1 MSELNNVMTNTFS
14 ETPGRY
20 ISFGAI
26 KRKYDVGCA
35 TLHRWHEAG
44 TVRVVRMP
52 GGKRW
57 CAEHDVER
65 VFGSGLVQAAGEPP
79 KKRVCYAR
87 VSSEHQRGD
96 LQRQIEFLQRH
107 YPQHEVVSD
116 VGSGLNWN
124 RPRFKALLDSVF
136 ERRVEEIVVAYK
148 DRLCRFGVEFVEWLC
163 KKSDC
168 RLVVHN
174 EDSSDGESLTHELSD
189 DLLSIVTV
197 FVARS
202 NGQRSAL
209 NRKRRRADHAVQ
221 GAQDT
226 LASNAR
232 TA

>member
-1 MSELNNVMTNTFS
+1 MRTLFVNWIRHEIGKFLF
-14 ETPGRY
+14 
-20 ISFGAI
+20 
-26 KRKYDVGCA
+26 DV
-35 TLHRWHEAG
+35 TL
-44 TVRVVRMP
+44 TP

-57 CAEHDVER
+57 CAEW
-65 VFGSGLVQAAGEPP
+65 
-79 KKRVCYAR
+79 Y
-87 VSSEHQRGD
+87 
-96 LQRQIEFLQRH
+96 
-107 YPQHEVVSD
+107 
-116 VGSGLNWN
+116 
-124 RPRFKALLDSVF
+124 RPRRKAFLDGVY
-136 ERRVEEIVVAYK
+136 ERCVKDIVVAYK

-174 EDSSDGESLTHELSD
+174 EDSSNGESLTHELSD

-221 GAQDT
+221 SAQDT